1 MPSRDSS
8 RLLLLRCTKP
18 KPSDLNLLL
27 CRKLWRTKM
36 KKFFSIAM
44 VAVMLV
50 ALCSTVFAAASAT
63 FTVGT
68 VDAYKGESDTVV
80 VPVTVSDNSG
90 FMAAKFTVS
99 YDNTQLSLESVD
111 FSNSFAGTVVVNGNS
126 VVWTNAKLQ
135 DNKSNDVLANL
146 TFKVLDTSADAKYDV
161 TITAINAS
169 NYDEQTVDITAVA
182 GAVNVTDKPVVTTTT
197 APAPATTTAAPA
209 PATTTAGNSGKKDSP
224 KTADAG
230 VAVAA
235 VALAAAACFV
245 ATKKRK

>member
-1 MPSRDSS
+1 
-8 RLLLLRCTKP
+8 
-18 KPSDLNLLL
+18 
-27 CRKLWRTKM
+27 M

-169 NYDEQTVDITAVA
+169 NYDEQAVDITAVA

>member
-1 MPSRDSS
+1 
-8 RLLLLRCTKP
+8 
-18 KPSDLNLLL
+18 
-27 CRKLWRTKM
+27 M

-90 FMAAKFTVS
+90 FMAAKFIVS
-99 YDNTQLSLESVD
+99 YDNTKLTLESVD
-111 FSNSFAGTVVVNGNS
+111 FSNSFVGTVIVNGNS
-126 VVWTNAKLQ
+126 VVWANAKLQ

-161 TITAINAS
+161 TLTAINAS

-182 GAVNVTDKPVVTTTT
+182 GAVNVTDKPVVTTA
-197 APAPATTTAAPA
+197 APAPATTAAPA

>member
-1 MPSRDSS
+1 
-8 RLLLLRCTKP
+8 
-18 KPSDLNLLL
+18 
-27 CRKLWRTKM
+27 M

-111 FSNSFAGTVVVNGNS
+111 FSNSFAGTVVVNGNT

>member
-1 MPSRDSS
+1 
-8 RLLLLRCTKP
+8 
-18 KPSDLNLLL
+18 
-27 CRKLWRTKM
+27 M

-161 TITAINAS
+161 TLTAINAS

>member
-1 MPSRDSS
+1 
-8 RLLLLRCTKP
+8 
-18 KPSDLNLLL
+18 
-27 CRKLWRTKM
+27 M

-90 FMAAKFTVS
+90 FMAAKFNVS
-99 YDNTQLSLESVD
+99 YDNTKLTLESVD
-111 FSNSFAGTVVVNGNS
+111 FSNSFVGTVIVNGNS

-161 TITAINAS
+161 TLTAINAS

>member
-1 MPSRDSS
+1 
-8 RLLLLRCTKP
+8 
-18 KPSDLNLLL
+18 
-27 CRKLWRTKM
+27 M

-111 FSNSFAGTVVVNGNS
+111 FSNSFVGTVIVNGNS

-161 TITAINAS
+161 TLTAINAS

>member
-1 MPSRDSS
+1 
-8 RLLLLRCTKP
+8 
-18 KPSDLNLLL
+18 
-27 CRKLWRTKM
+27 M

-111 FSNSFAGTVVVNGNS
+111 FSNSFVGTVIVNGNS
-126 VVWTNAKLQ
+126 VVWANAKLQ

-161 TITAINAS
+161 TLTAINAS

>member
-1 MPSRDSS
+1 
-8 RLLLLRCTKP
+8 
-18 KPSDLNLLL
+18 
-27 CRKLWRTKM
+27 M

-209 PATTTAGNSGKKDSP
+209 PATTTAGNSGKEESP

>member
-1 MPSRDSS
+1 
-8 RLLLLRCTKP
+8 
-18 KPSDLNLLL
+18 
-27 CRKLWRTKM
+27 M

-90 FMAAKFTVS
+90 FMAAKFIVS
-99 YDNTQLSLESVD
+99 YDNTKLTLESVD
-111 FSNSFAGTVVVNGNS
+111 FSNSFVGTVIVNGNS

-161 TITAINAS
+161 TLTAINAS

-182 GAVNVTDKPVVTTTT
+182 GAVNVTDKPVVPTTT

>member
-1 MPSRDSS
+1 MA
-8 RLLLLRCTKP
+8 LWL
-18 KPSDLNLLL
+18 LNLPFLTTIL
-27 CRKLWRTKM
+27 
-36 KKFFSIAM
+36 S
-44 VAVMLV
+44 
-50 ALCSTVFAAASAT
+50 
-63 FTVGT
+63 
-68 VDAYKGESDTVV
+68 
-80 VPVTVSDNSG
+80 
-90 FMAAKFTVS
+90 
-99 YDNTQLSLESVD
+99 SLESVD

-161 TITAINAS
+161 TLTAINAS

>member
-1 MPSRDSS
+1 
-8 RLLLLRCTKP
+8 
-18 KPSDLNLLL
+18 
-27 CRKLWRTKM
+27 M

>member
-1 MPSRDSS
+1 
-8 RLLLLRCTKP
+8 
-18 KPSDLNLLL
+18 
-27 CRKLWRTKM
+27 M

-182 GAVNVTDKPVVTTTT
+182 GAVNVTDKPVVTSTT

-209 PATTTAGNSGKKDSP
+209 PATTTAGNSGKEDSP

>member
-1 MPSRDSS
+1 
-8 RLLLLRCTKP
+8 
-18 KPSDLNLLL
+18 
-27 CRKLWRTKM
+27 M

-90 FMAAKFTVS
+90 FMAAKFIVS
-99 YDNTQLSLESVD
+99 YDNTKLTLESVD
-111 FSNSFAGTVVVNGNS
+111 FSNSFVGTVIVNGNS

-161 TITAINAS
+161 TLTAINAS

-197 APAPATTTAAPA
+197 APATTTAAPA

>member
-1 MPSRDSS
+1 
-8 RLLLLRCTKP
+8 
-18 KPSDLNLLL
+18 
-27 CRKLWRTKM
+27 M

-224 KTADAG
+224 ETADAG

>member
-1 MPSRDSS
+1 
-8 RLLLLRCTKP
+8 
-18 KPSDLNLLL
+18 
-27 CRKLWRTKM
+27 M

-90 FMAAKFTVS
+90 FMAAKFNVS
-99 YDNTQLSLESVD
+99 YDNTKLSLESVD
-111 FSNSFAGTVVVNGNS
+111 FSNSFVGTVIVNGNS

-161 TITAINAS
+161 TLTAINAS

>member
-1 MPSRDSS
+1 
-8 RLLLLRCTKP
+8 
-18 KPSDLNLLL
+18 
-27 CRKLWRTKM
+27 M

-235 VALAAAACFV
+235 VALAAVACFV

>member
-1 MPSRDSS
+1 
-8 RLLLLRCTKP
+8 
-18 KPSDLNLLL
+18 
-27 CRKLWRTKM
+27 M

-111 FSNSFAGTVVVNGNS
+111 FSNSFAGMVVVNGNS
-126 VVWTNAKLQ
+126 VVWTNAKLH

-209 PATTTAGNSGKKDSP
+209 PATTTAGNSGKEDSP

>member
-1 MPSRDSS
+1 
-8 RLLLLRCTKP
+8 
-18 KPSDLNLLL
+18 
-27 CRKLWRTKM
+27 M

-111 FSNSFAGTVVVNGNS
+111 FSNSFVGTVIVNGNS
-126 VVWTNAKLQ
+126 VVWANAKLQ

-161 TITAINAS
+161 TLTAINAS

-182 GAVNVTDKPVVTTTT
+182 GAVNVTDKPVVTTT
-197 APAPATTTAAPA
+197 AAPATTTAAPA

>member
-1 MPSRDSS
+1 
-8 RLLLLRCTKP
+8 
-18 KPSDLNLLL
+18 
-27 CRKLWRTKM
+27 M

-111 FSNSFAGTVVVNGNS
+111 FSNSFAGTVVVNGNN

-182 GAVNVTDKPVVTTTT
+182 GAVNVTDKPVVSTTT

-209 PATTTAGNSGKKDSP
+209 PATTTAGNSGQKDSP

>member
-1 MPSRDSS
+1 
-8 RLLLLRCTKP
+8 
-18 KPSDLNLLL
+18 
-27 CRKLWRTKM
+27 M

-209 PATTTAGNSGKKDSP
+209 PATTTAGNSGNKDSP

>member
-1 MPSRDSS
+1 
-8 RLLLLRCTKP
+8 
-18 KPSDLNLLL
+18 
-27 CRKLWRTKM
+27 M

-197 APAPATTTAAPA
+197 APATTTAAPA

>member
-1 MPSRDSS
+1 
-8 RLLLLRCTKP
+8 
-18 KPSDLNLLL
+18 
-27 CRKLWRTKM
+27 M

-90 FMAAKFTVS
+90 FMAAKFIVS
-99 YDNTQLSLESVD
+99 YDNTKLTLESVD
-111 FSNSFAGTVVVNGNS
+111 FSNSFVGTVIVNGNS
-126 VVWTNAKLQ
+126 VVWANAKLQ

-161 TITAINAS
+161 TLTAINAS

-182 GAVNVTDKPVVTTTT
+182 GAVNVTDKPVVTTT
-197 APAPATTTAAPA
+197 AAPATTTAAPA

>member
-1 MPSRDSS
+1 
-8 RLLLLRCTKP
+8 
-18 KPSDLNLLL
+18 
-27 CRKLWRTKM
+27 M

-99 YDNTQLSLESVD
+99 YDNTQLSLESVV
-111 FSNSFAGTVVVNGNS
+111 FSNSFAGMVVVNGNI
-126 VVWTNAKLQ
+126 VVWTNAMLQ

-161 TITAINAS
+161 TITDINAS
-169 NYDEQTVDITAVA
+169 NFDEQTVDITAVA
-182 GAVNVTDKPVVTTTT
+182 GAVNVTDKPVVPTTT

>member
-1 MPSRDSS
+1 
-8 RLLLLRCTKP
+8 
-18 KPSDLNLLL
+18 
-27 CRKLWRTKM
+27 M

-111 FSNSFAGTVVVNGNS
+111 FSNSFAGTVVVNGNN

-182 GAVNVTDKPVVTTTT
+182 GAVNVTDKPEVATTT

>member
-1 MPSRDSS
+1 
-8 RLLLLRCTKP
+8 
-18 KPSDLNLLL
+18 
-27 CRKLWRTKM
+27 M

-126 VVWTNAKLQ
+126 VVWTNAKVQ

>member
-1 MPSRDSS
+1 
-8 RLLLLRCTKP
+8 
-18 KPSDLNLLL
+18 
-27 CRKLWRTKM
+27 M

-90 FMAAKFTVS
+90 FMAAKFIVS
-99 YDNTQLSLESVD
+99 YDNTKLTLESVD
-111 FSNSFAGTVVVNGNS
+111 FSNSFVGTVIVNGNS

-161 TITAINAS
+161 TLTAINAS

-197 APAPATTTAAPA
+197 APAPATTAAA
-209 PATTTAGNSGKKDSP
+209 ATTTAGNSGKKDSP

>member
-1 MPSRDSS
+1 
-8 RLLLLRCTKP
+8 
-18 KPSDLNLLL
+18 
-27 CRKLWRTKM
+27 M

-182 GAVNVTDKPVVTTTT
+182 GAVNVTDKPVVTNTT
-197 APAPATTTAAPA
+197 APAPATAAPA

>member
-1 MPSRDSS
+1 
-8 RLLLLRCTKP
+8 
-18 KPSDLNLLL
+18 
-27 CRKLWRTKM
+27 M

-126 VVWTNAKLQ
+126 VVWANAKLQ

-197 APAPATTTAAPA
+197 APAPATAAPA

>member
-1 MPSRDSS
+1 
-8 RLLLLRCTKP
+8 
-18 KPSDLNLLL
+18 
-27 CRKLWRTKM
+27 M

-90 FMAAKFTVS
+90 FMAAKFIVS
-99 YDNTQLSLESVD
+99 YDNTKLTLESVD
-111 FSNSFAGTVVVNGNS
+111 FSNSFVGTVIVNGNS
-126 VVWTNAKLQ
+126 VVWANAKLQ

-161 TITAINAS
+161 TLTAINAS

>member
-1 MPSRDSS
+1 
-8 RLLLLRCTKP
+8 
-18 KPSDLNLLL
+18 
-27 CRKLWRTKM
+27 M

-111 FSNSFAGTVVVNGNS
+111 FSNSFAGTVVVNGNT

-182 GAVNVTDKPVVTTTT
+182 GAVNVTDKPVVPTTT

-209 PATTTAGNSGKKDSP
+209 PATTTAGNSGKEDSP